1 MATFAVESPAQQK
14 AREAR
19 ELLFSRLRG
28 VMGTEGGRAV
38 MWWVLNE
45 LGYLFSQSDMGEAT
59 HASAR
64 NAGRRDVALELMAE
78 LKAAAPGHYRE
89 MLRERLE
96 VEDRDAAKG
105 TP

>member
-1 MATFAVESPAQQK
+1 MPAPVVETPAQKK

-19 ELLFSRLRG
+19 ELLFGRLRG
-28 VMGTEGGRAV
+28 VMSTEGGRAV
-38 MWWVLNE
+38 LWWVLND
-45 LGYLFSQSDMGEAT
+45 LGFLLSQSDMGEAT

-64 NAGRRDVALELMAE
+64 NAGRRDVALELLVE
-78 LKAAAPGHYRE
+78 LKQASPADYRA

-105 TP
+105 TS